1 MNMNWK
7 TSYKNWVTAICL
19 AACAGMA
26 FIYYKAE
33 YLDFKNGA
41 RELPALFSEASRIG
55 YPLTAKDITAEVRIG
70 PELDPIDAEILKCYY
85 DRRRK
90 EAQTFPGKPWN
101 VHSFLFARPTQSSA
115 AKARQRIEVANPFI
129 NMSAE
134 LLLKSKHKVGVL
146 KDWDLCTKLLF
157 PEFAVH
163 KELLQF
169 LACRA
174 ILHAY
179 DSDAFLALK
188 DLKTCVEILESMHNH
203 PSVVG
208 MLVHIAEVR
217 MICKTAVLCMDLL
230 PARALEFASVLDSIK
245 PLDPRYALRGEAY
258 YDLAIIRNYGIITN
272 DFDPKSQRDMDRV
285 LRSGLPR
292 DEQARAYLAVNMRN
306 WMPLMKACD
315 LSKPLDL
322 PTILREMISFDKRS
336 SSLGAAPINKIEVV
350 LSPII
355 AQTERAYEMRYES
368 IACAKALAKA
378 IDYWLRTKRAPGSLA
393 ELGVS
398 PTVPMVCTKINMRV
412 TKDEIRVYGF
422 GSDRVDN
429 GGYAKKELPQPQ
441 DDSDG
446 PGDEVVVFH
455 IPKKT
460 R

>member
-55 YPLTAKDITAEVRIG
+55 YPLTAKDITAEVRTG
-70 PELDPIDAEILKCYY
+70 PELEFVDACLLKLHNNRQ
-85 DRRRK
+85 D
-90 EAQTFPGKPWN
+90 EEDQTLQAKDGK
-101 VHSFLFARPTQSSA
+101 VGSLLHLQRTQA
-115 AKARQRIEVANPFI
+115 VEPKIRQRMNIASPYLDG
-129 NMSAE
+129 SAS
-134 LLLKSKHKVGVL
+134 LLLKSKHRVATP
-146 KDWDLCTKLLF
+146 KDWDLGAKVLC
-157 PEFAVH
+157 PEFACH
-163 KELLQF
+163 KQF
-169 LACRA
+169 VVYLACRA

-179 DSDAFLALK
+179 DSDASLALK
-188 DLKTCVEILESMHNH
+188 DLKTCAEILESMNNH
-203 PSVVG
+203 PSLIG
-208 MLVHIAEVR
+208 MLVNTAEVR
-217 MICKTAVLCMDLL
+217 VLCTATVVCMDLL

-245 PLDPRYALRGEAY
+245 PLDPRYALRAEAY
-258 YDLAIIRNYGIITN
+258 CDLAIIRNYGIITN